1 MSESVICLD
10 CNSNEGTSL
19 KEFNPDKN
27 YYWSELAKMTE
38 CCVSCGST
46 NIKNLNERNEK
57 NVSL

>member
-10 CNSNEGTSL
+10 CNSDEGTSL

-27 YYWSELAKMTE
+27 YYWSELAEMTE

-46 NIKNLNERNEK
+46 NIKNLNERN
-57 NVSL
+57 N